1 LVTKHFFFVEQLQFR
16 GRLVTKHFFFVEQLQ
31 FRGRLSQVGSGLR

>member
-16 GRLVTKHFFFVEQLQ
+16 S
-31 FRGRLSQVGSGLR
+31 RLSQMGSGLG